1 MAAVP
6 QTQLLS
12 STLMVCHQGLSK
24 NQAKHLCVWERA
36 TKKRKS
42 YFSHHVRKAEPV
54 IISRQI
60 WDMLRI
66 FGAITGSPNTRV
78 DLRSWC
84 WSIVH
89 NIYMNPLGV
98 LKSCILS
105 LSQGSQILKHK
116 APYLNFQPRIY
127 CRWRDKPIM
136 HQTLGKCLGFF
147 SSSCIA
153 LHLKSKGLI
162 SLLLLLK
169 TYAFGES
176 AGWVWVCPSS
186 ISIIHH
192 LFLLLC
198 LDYLLLCDPI
208 RYNNKRQRFMV
219 KPWSVWTWLCMIIQN
234 DWTDSSWL
242 VLGAEMIHVQTYFWN
257 GRKAAC
263 QFLVHT

>member
-1 MAAVP
+1 MGLCCVSMAAVP

-36 TKKRKS
+36 TKKRKR

-105 LSQGSQILKHK
+105 LSQGSQIWSSNIKHLIWIFN
-116 APYLNFQPRIY
+116 PESIVGEETNPSCIRHLVNV
-127 CRWRDKPIM
+127 
-136 HQTLGKCLGFF
+136 LGF
-147 SSSCIA
+147 SP
-153 LHLKSKGLI
+153 LHVLHYILK
-162 SLLLLLK
+162 
-169 TYAFGES
+169 
-176 AGWVWVCPSS
+176 
-186 ISIIHH
+186 
-192 LFLLLC
+192 
-198 LDYLLLCDPI
+198 
-208 RYNNKRQRFMV
+208 V
-219 KPWSVWTWLCMIIQN
+219 KV
-234 DWTDSSWL
+234 
-242 VLGAEMIHVQTYFWN
+242 
-257 GRKAAC
+257 
-263 QFLVHT
+263 